1 MTGKCTGKVAIV
13 SGGGQGIGFAI
24 AKALA
29 KEGAAVILAQRT
41 VERAQRAAV
50 QLCSEGSDARVAAVD
65 VTDEASVDALVG
77 NALAWYGRIDILVN
91 NAGRAGTNGP
101 FLDLD
106 RSVWRQ
112 VIDTN
117 LNGSFLCGQAVAR
130 AMTAHGT
137 RGSIV
142 NIGSLN
148 SFSAQKDAAAYAA
161 SKGGVL
167 MLTKAMAV
175 DLARYGIRV
184 NCLAPGSILVERNAS
199 LFSAEP
205 VKSGLAKAIPLGG
218 PGSVEQVASA
228 AVFLASE
235 DSAFMTG
242 ATMVIDGGYLAY
254 ARIE

>member
-1 MTGKCTGKVAIV
+1 MAGKCTGKVAIV

-29 KEGAAVILAQRT
+29 REGAAVILAQRT
-41 VERAQRAAV
+41 IERAQAAAA
-50 QLCSEGSDARVAAVD
+50 QLCSEGVDAKAAGLD
-65 VTDEASVDALVG
+65 VTDGGSVDALVG
-77 NALAWYGRIDILVN
+77 DALTRYGHIDILVN
-91 NAGRAGTNGP
+91 NAGCAGTNGP
-101 FLDLD
+101 FLQLNPA
-106 RSVWRQ
+106 VWRQ
-112 VIDTN
+112 VVDTN
-117 LNGSFLCGQAVAR
+117 LTGSFLCGQAVAR

-175 DLARYGIRV
+175 DLAPYGIRV
-184 NCLAPGSILVERNAS
+184 NCLAPGSILVERNAP

-218 PGSVEQVASA
+218 PGSVEHVAA
-228 AVFLASE
+228 AALFLASD

-242 ATMVIDGGYLAY
+242 ATLVIDGGYLAY